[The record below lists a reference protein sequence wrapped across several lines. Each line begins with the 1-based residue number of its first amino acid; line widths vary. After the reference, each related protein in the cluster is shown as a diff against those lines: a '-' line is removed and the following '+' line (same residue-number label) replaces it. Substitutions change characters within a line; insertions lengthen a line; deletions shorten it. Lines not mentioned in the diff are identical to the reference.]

1 MFDVCFRYGMPD
13 MIRCSPYNRTRA
25 TLKQFLKVCKEHDS
39 SRLPKVV
46 IDARLGRFF
55 TKNDREEFS
64 KVKKEHKK
72 NLRQSTLKLAGEF
85 VIDKDKHHFRKR
97 VEQQFSRL
105 QKKNKYSIIWNIT
118 HSLVIKHVARLT
130 NKKDKLPDHLSFLEH
145 LALKRK

>member
-72 NLRQSTLKLAGEF
+72 NLRQSNQVCLHPKRENVLT
-85 VIDKDKHHFRKR
+85 HFRHT
-97 VEQQFSRL
+97 Q
-105 QKKNKYSIIWNIT
+105 T
-118 HSLVIKHVARLT
+118 CG
-130 NKKDKLPDHLSFLEH
+130 
-145 LALKRK
+145 